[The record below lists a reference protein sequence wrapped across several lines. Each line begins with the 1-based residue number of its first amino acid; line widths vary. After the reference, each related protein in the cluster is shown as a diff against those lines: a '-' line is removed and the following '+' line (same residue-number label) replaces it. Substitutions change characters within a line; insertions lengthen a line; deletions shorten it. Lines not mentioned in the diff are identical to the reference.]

1 MPVGFSGTTP
11 GIKDWKYGK
20 GSHSEWR
27 RASGGD
33 QAAGAQCRPEHLR
46 ERGRHLGEVHPLS
59 RRRARRNAQGRHS
72 LAQGSAGDH
81 IRRAGRRICVRL
93 FLHGDGFR
101 VQPGDFPDPAQVGWR
116 AIMVD
121 PHVQEAQIENRMA
134 DEVEQ
139 TGEPQPERN
148 ERFKWYILHA
158 YSGFERKVRESIQ
171 SRVQA
176 FGLTDRVGR
185 VMIPTEP
192 VTEIVNGKKRTVER
206 VFLPGYV
213 LVEMDLD
220 NNLWHVLKD
229 TPKVTGFLGTG
240 DKPVALSEEEVSS
253 ILFRSETA
261 KEKPRLKI
269 KFEKNESVR
278 ITDGPFANFNGVVD
292 EINEDRETMKV
303 MVTIFGR
310 STPVELEF
318 GKVEKI
324 E

>member
-1 MPVGFSGTTP
+1 MAEKFEQSAAESPEQVATPQESKAAEAEQPADAGQPGEPAQSG
-11 GIKDWKYGK
+11 
-20 GSHSEWR
+20 
-27 RASGGD
+27 
-33 QAAGAQCRPEHLR
+33 AAG
-46 ERGRHLGEVHPLS
+46 
-59 RRRARRNAQGRHS
+59 
-72 LAQGSAGDH
+72 
-81 IRRAGRRICVRL
+81 
-93 FLHGDGFR
+93 
-101 VQPGDFPDPAQVGWR
+101 QP
-116 AIMVD
+116 
-121 PHVQEAQIENRMA
+121 
-134 DEVEQ
+134 
-139 TGEPQPERN
+139 N

-158 YSGFERKVRESIQ
+158 YSGFERKVRESIE

-176 FGLTDRVGR
+176 FGLGDRVGR

-213 LVEMDLD
+213 LVEMELD

-253 ILFRSETA
+253 ILFRSETV
-261 KEKPRLKI
+261 KDKPRI
-269 KFEKNESVR
+269 KLRFEKNESVR

-292 EINEDRETMKV
+292 EINEDRETLKV

>member
-1 MPVGFSGTTP
+1 M
-11 GIKDWKYGK
+11 
-20 GSHSEWR
+20 
-27 RASGGD
+27 
-33 QAAGAQCRPEHLR
+33 
-46 ERGRHLGEVHPLS
+46 
-59 RRRARRNAQGRHS
+59 
-72 LAQGSAGDH
+72 QGSQSENTMAEE
-81 IRRAGRRICVRL
+81 
-93 FLHGDGFR
+93 
-101 VQPGDFPDPAQVGWR
+101 VQQ
-116 AIMVD
+116 
-121 PHVQEAQIENRMA
+121 
-134 DEVEQ
+134 Q
-139 TGEPQPERN
+139 TAEPQPERN
-148 ERFKWYILHA
+148 PAFKWYILHA
-158 YSGFERKVRESIQ
+158 YSGFERKVRESIA
-171 SRVQA
+171 SRVEA
-176 FGLTDRVGR
+176 FGLKDKVGR

-261 KEKPRLKI
+261 KDKPRMKI
-269 KFEKNESVR
+269 KFEKSEQVR

-292 EINEDRETMKV
+292 EINEDRETLKV

>member
-1 MPVGFSGTTP
+1 MSDDLEQPMN
-11 GIKDWKYGK
+11 
-20 GSHSEWR
+20 E
-27 RASGGD
+27 
-33 QAAGAQCRPEHLR
+33 QAGAE
-46 ERGRHLGEVHPLS
+46 
-59 RRRARRNAQGRHS
+59 
-72 LAQGSAGDH
+72 
-81 IRRAGRRICVRL
+81 
-93 FLHGDGFR
+93 
-101 VQPGDFPDPAQVGWR
+101 
-116 AIMVD
+116 
-121 PHVQEAQIENRMA
+121 
-134 DEVEQ
+134 
-139 TGEPQPERN
+139 EPQPEVPAAEPAASAAEPAAAAQAEPAAPEDGSAPVAPEPVRN
-148 ERFKWYILHA
+148 PNFKWYILHA
-158 YSGFERKVRESIQ
+158 YSGFERKVRESIE
-171 SRVQA
+171 SRIQA
-176 FGLTDRVGR
+176 FGLKDRVGR

-253 ILFRSETA
+253 ILFRTETT
-261 KEKPRLKI
+261 KDKPRLKI
-269 KFEKNESVR
+269 KFEKAEQVR

-292 EINEDRETMKV
+292 EINEDRETLKV